1 MSHPLKNR
9 WKPGT
14 RLALACLLPAL
25 GLCIADRAGT
35 AQPHAAVDVA
45 LIGKYCASCHNEDRF
60 SGGLSLEHVAADRV
74 GEDAEMWERVVR
86 KLRTGMMPPAGE
98 PRPKEQQLQ
107 AFAGNLERELDRAAR
122 ATQQPGQPALR
133 RLTRFEYGNVIRDL
147 LAIEGNV
154 TSLLPP
160 DNSSDGFDTNG
171 DTLGNSPALV
181 EGYVTAAAKIA
192 RRAVGDREAA
202 TVQVDYRPPNGWSQ
216 QQHVDA
222 LPLGTR
228 GGYSVRHE
236 FPVDG
241 DYDITI
247 AVAAGV
253 PFADA
258 LPRGRRIY
266 ASIDKAPLVA
276 SDKDPRKFRVHV
288 QAGPRTVV
296 AALVDGL
303 RSKGTD
309 DIYSI
314 DKQLGAV
321 TDITITGPFNAAGA
335 GDTPSRRKVF
345 ICRPASAGE
354 EEGCARRILA
364 NLATQAYRTPLGER
378 DALVETLLQHYRNA
392 RTGGHFE
399 QGIEQALARLLVN
412 PRFLFRLER
421 EPAGLAPGSVYR
433 VLEVELASRLSFFL
447 WSSIPDAELLR
458 LAARGKLQDAKVLE
472 QQVRR
477 MLADP
482 RATALVDNFAGQW
495 LKLRALDAIP
505 ADGQAF
511 DENLRQSMLR
521 ETKLLLGAVMN
532 GNRSVVDLLDADYTY
547 LDESLAR
554 HYGVPGVTGS
564 HMRRVQLTDASRRGL
579 LGQGSIL
586 TLTSLPDRTSPVV
599 RGKWIME
606 SLIGAHVPAP
616 PAGVETNLDPPP
628 GETKPTTLRQRLE
641 QHRVREDCAAC
652 HRIMDPLGFALENF
666 DRTGRWRQQDQGLP
680 VDTRGAL
687 VDGTPLDGPAALRA
701 WLVRHPDVF
710 AANLAEKL
718 MVYALG
724 RGVDHHDMP
733 TVRGI
738 VRAAAAD
745 DYRFAALVL
754 GVVRSQPFQYRNTS
768 PASAAP
774 AATLTSSGR

>member
-1 MSHPLKNR
+1 
-9 WKPGT
+9 
-14 RLALACLLPAL
+14 
-25 GLCIADRAGT
+25 
-35 AQPHAAVDVA
+35 
-45 LIGKYCASCHNEDRF
+45 
-60 SGGLSLEHVAADRV
+60 
-74 GEDAEMWERVVR
+74 
-86 KLRTGMMPPAGE
+86 
-98 PRPKEQQLQ
+98 
-107 AFAGNLERELDRAAR
+107 
-122 ATQQPGQPALR
+122 
-133 RLTRFEYGNVIRDL
+133 
-147 LAIEGNV
+147 
-154 TSLLPP
+154 
-160 DNSSDGFDTNG
+160 
-171 DTLGNSPALV
+171 
-181 EGYVTAAAKIA
+181 
-192 RRAVGDREAA
+192 
-202 TVQVDYRPPNGWSQ
+202 
-216 QQHVDA
+216 
-222 LPLGTR
+222 
-228 GGYSVRHE
+228 VRHE

-253 PFADA
+253 PFVDA

-266 ASIDKAPLVA
+266 ASIDKAPLVP

-288 QAGPRTVV
+288 KAGPRTVA
-296 AALVDGL
+296 AALVDQL

-321 TDITITGPFNAAGA
+321 TDITITGPVNVAGT

-364 NLATQAYRTPLGER
+364 NLATQAYRAPLGER
-378 DALVETLLQHYRNA
+378 DALVETLLQHYRTA
-392 RTGGHFE
+392 RTGGDFE

-433 VLEVELASRLSFFL
+433 VADVELASRLSFFL
-447 WSSIPDAELLR
+447 WSSIPDAELLQ
-458 LAARGKLQDAKVLE
+458 LAARGRLQEAKVLE

-482 RATALVDNFAGQW
+482 RAAALVDNFAGQW
-495 LKLRALDAIP
+495 LRLRALDAIP
-505 ADGQAF
+505 ADGQSF

-521 ETKLLLGAVMN
+521 ETRLLLGAVMN
-532 GNRSVVDLLDADYTY
+532 GNRSVIDLLDADYTF
-547 LDESLAR
+547 LDEPLAR
-554 HYGVPGVTGS
+554 HYGVPGVIGS
-564 HMRRVQLTDASRRGL
+564 HMRRVQLTDGSRRGL

-666 DRTGRWRQQDQGLP
+666 DRTGRWREQDQGLP

-687 VDGTPLDGPAALRA
+687 VDGTPLDGPGALRA

-724 RGVDHHDMP
+724 RGVDHRDMP

-768 PASAAP
+768 PAPAAP
-774 AATLTSSGR
+774 AAKLTSSGR